1 MLDPDIRQALYPLL
15 KPEPGTG
22 RLLSE
27 VGLWGN
33 TVRIDVARLTHASL
47 DGFEIKSE
55 RDTLTR
61 LAAQAEIYGL
71 VFDTLTLVAARQHV
85 SKATAILPSWWGIS
99 EAIPSSDGVSIT
111 VIREATPNPSTSGKR
126 IAGLLWRG
134 ETVALLSAIGA
145 TKGLSKMRAGE
156 AHAALARTL
165 PLKLLKEKVFATM
178 LARKDWVDRRDPSFI
193 GPMKTFLRTA

>member
-1 MLDPDIRQALYPLL
+1 MLDPDIRQTLYPLL

-33 TVRIDVARLTHASL
+33 TVRIDVARLTRASL

-61 LAAQAEIYGL
+61 LAMQAEIYGL
-71 VFDTLTLVAARQHV
+71 VFDTLTLVSATRHLN
-85 SKATAILPSWWGIS
+85 KAIATLPSWWGIS
-99 EAIPSSDGVSIT
+99 EAIPALDGVSIIA
-111 VIREATPNPSTSGKR
+111 VRKATPNPVTSAER
-126 IAGLLWRG
+126 IAGLLWKD
-134 ETVALLSAIGA
+134 ETVALLEEAGI
-145 TKGLSKMRAGE
+145 TKGLSKMRVGE
-156 AHAALARTL
+156 AHAALAKML
-165 PLKLLKEKVFATM
+165 PLELLKEKVFSTM

-193 GPMKTFLRTA
+193 GPMKVLSRTT